1 VTVGWS
7 ERLTVAAAIARV
19 PQRPGRRL
27 ACARSGGTFA
37 RCLLPNLRS
46 DSRKNEAQTLL
57 WNVFRNHEFGRTLA
71 CGAIMRPHILVALP
85 MLSLTACAPVTE
97 RRVVNPPGIS
107 PLAPAYSVA
116 IRQGDMVFVSGMIGI

>member
-1 VTVGWS
+1 
-7 ERLTVAAAIARV
+7 
-19 PQRPGRRL
+19 
-27 ACARSGGTFA
+27 
-37 RCLLPNLRS
+37 
-46 DSRKNEAQTLL
+46 
-57 WNVFRNHEFGRTLA
+57 
-71 CGAIMRPHILVALP
+71 MRPHILVALP